1 MTAGLRLVRN
11 KNPLLSVMSPLC
23 KVIYACIATL
33 AFGFTIDS
41 RAADAVVAGISR
53 SAGKRVSVTSQGRPV
68 GGNIFQGSW
77 QEVARQD
84 VVAERGCSRVLVEFF
99 PGGMGTMRCRFKGW
113 DNGAGVWRELQ
124 APGFFAKASKWDW
137 LRRRGNK
144 GAEET
149 ESVECLIGDKGAG
162 WMGMIDAGGLR
173 VLSRK
178 GGLSPDEWRS
188 CHSALRAAGYSV
200 EGLVYFLNRD

>member
-1 MTAGLRLVRN
+1 MVRN

-23 KVIYACIATL
+23 KVICACIATL

-41 RAADAVVAGISR
+41 RAADAVAAGINR
-53 SAGKRVSVTSQGRPV
+53 SAGKQVSVTWQGRPV
-68 GGNIFQGSW
+68 EGNILRGSW

-84 VVAERGCSRVLVEFF
+84 VVAERGCSRVVVEFF
-99 PGGMGTMRCRFKGW
+99 SGGMGTMRCRFKGW

-124 APGFFAKASKWDW
+124 APGFFARVSKRDR
-137 LRRRGNK
+137 LRRQGNT
-144 GAEET
+144 GTEEP
-149 ESVECLIGDKGAG
+149 EPVECVIGDKQAG

-173 VLSRK
+173 VLSRT
-178 GGLSPDEWRS
+178 GGLSRNEWGR
-188 CHSALRAAGYSV
+188 CHAALRAAGYSV